1 MSFMVPGTKTTG
13 ANTTDKSLCLG
24 ELMFWSPAFLE
35 TGPVAQKGTKGES
48 QLGSGYHSLLK
59 CQLTLGES

>member
-35 TGPVAQKGTKGES
+35 TG
-48 QLGSGYHSLLK
+48 LSGPEGHQGGISAGLWVP
-59 CQLTLGES
+59 QPAEVPAHTW